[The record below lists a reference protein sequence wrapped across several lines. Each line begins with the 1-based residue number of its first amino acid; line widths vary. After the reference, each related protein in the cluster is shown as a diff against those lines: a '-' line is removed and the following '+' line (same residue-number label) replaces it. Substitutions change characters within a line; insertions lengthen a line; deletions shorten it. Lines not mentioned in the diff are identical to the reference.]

1 MYNITLNMI
10 TIANTIQLNQCM
22 LFFKNLFHQFDCP
35 MCILY
40 IWLVFKFNNL
50 IMAAGKFAIQKA
62 PN

>member
-1 MYNITLNMI
+1 MYNNTLDMI
-10 TIANTIQLNQCM
+10 TIANKIQLNQCM
-22 LFFKNLFHQFDCP
+22 LFLKNLFPQFDFP

-40 IWLVFKFNNL
+40 IWLVFNFSNL